1 MRRSPTRPGFTLIE
15 LLVVI
20 AIIAILIGLLLPAV
34 QKVREAAA
42 RSKCQNNLKQI
53 ALACHN
59 AHDALGRLPPQGGTY
74 GGASYGPLFFHI
86 LPYIDQKNL
95 WSDAAWYDPGVGGGT
110 TTPTASVSAG
120 SIWPLWEST
129 VGPGAAGL
137 PNGFLKQ
144 TRVPNYQCPTDPT
157 IGMSKLGSGT
167 TPPLTGNDWG
177 DGDASYAGNFRVFG
191 DHLTTLGPSKDVQA
205 SPDTVAIDPIW
216 LWDAKATLGASF
228 PDGTANTIMFAE
240 KYSRCDGTAGINPA
254 GIGGV
259 WWMRGVFS
267 SNSGTADSNDDSF
280 PGDRLSTVFGGGKGR
295 DGTVWPQG
303 QASFFQVQPA
313 LPLLTSG
320 SCDRGL
326 ASTSHSL
333 MQVAMSDGAVRAI
346 SPNLTKTTW
355 AALLTPK
362 SDPGEKPLGPDWT
375 QQ

>member
-1 MRRSPTRPGFTLIE
+1 MRRSPTRLGFTLIE

-59 AHDALGRLPPQGGTY
+59 AHDAIGRLPPQGGTY

-86 LPYIDQKNL
+86 LPYIEQKNL
-95 WSDAAWYDPGVGGGT
+95 WSDAEWFDPGVGGGT
-110 TTPTASVSAG
+110 TTPTASVDVG

-129 VGPGAAGL
+129 LGPGAAGL

-144 TRVPNYQCPTDPT
+144 ARVPNYQCPTDPT

-167 TPPLTGNDWG
+167 TPPISGNDWG
-177 DGDASYAGNFRVFG
+177 DGDSSYAGNFLVFG
-191 DHLTTLGPSKDVQA
+191 DHFTTVGQSKDVQGGQA
-205 SPDTVAIDPIW
+205 NGVAPIW
-216 LWDAKATLGASF
+216 LWDRQATLGASF

-240 KYSRCDGTAGINPA
+240 KYSRCDGPQPPS

-259 WWMRGVFS
+259 WWMRGVFQG
-267 SNSGTADSNDDSF
+267 NSTTVNDDSY
-280 PGDRLSTVFGGGKGR
+280 PGDRLSAVFGGGIGQ
-295 DGTVWPQG
+295 DGTAWLQG
-303 QASFFQVQPA
+303 QASFFQVRPA
-313 LPLLTSG
+313 NPLVVTG
-320 SCDRGL
+320 DCDKRL
-326 ASTSHSL
+326 ASTSHQL
-333 MQVAMSDGAVRAI
+333 MQVAMSDGSVRAI
-346 SPNLTKTTW
+346 APTLSRATW
-355 AALLTPK
+355 AALLTPV
-362 SDPGEKPLGPDWT
+362 SAQGEKPLGPDWA